1 MPRKL
6 GLDDE
11 DAFAFFRELENMAVA
26 NPISRC
32 ESKLD
37 ARDAKLDA
45 RDAKLDTRDA
55 KLDALRW
62 VIGVG
67 LAGLGILLALF
78 RMLG

>member
-45 RDAKLDTRDA
+45 RDAKLD
-55 KLDALRW
+55 ALRW